1 MEIIGH
7 LSWVIDIFFNWEK
20 TNKYTDKKVSLA
32 KSNEIQ
38 KNSFSVYFVKKSVKQ
53 KKTIK
58 EKKWGDQKSKTKKEW
73 AKKKNKKNK
82 KLSKIFKRKK
92 KNRAKKQQHIARKLH
107 WFAPENVERTRKTS
121 SDQDLVSDKTQGM

>member
-73 AKKKNKKNK
+73 AKKKIKNK
-82 KLSKIFKRKK
+82 KLSKIFKKK
-92 KNRAKKQQHIARKLH
+92 KK
-107 WFAPENVERTRKTS
+107 
-121 SDQDLVSDKTQGM
+121 